1 MHSDVTPI
9 TPALLEQFRQGYD
22 GRPELAVLSNVIS
35 RTSLDDAA
43 FVPAAAARLRMDFS
57 VTVPTTG
64 ITNQKKSGRCWMFSV
79 LNALR
84 ERVVAGCGLESFAF
98 SAAYLAF
105 YDKLEKCNLFYENIL
120 HFAHQ
125 QPEDRETW
133 TLLDNPLPD
142 GGQWDMVAS
151 LVKKYGVVPE
161 WVMPE
166 NVHSSG
172 TAQYMPILGRKLRRD
187 AFELRA
193 LAAAGRDTAAR
204 RREMLAEDYNALCIL
219 YGQPPRTFDFEYT
232 DKDKRYHC
240 DRGLTPRGF
249 FEKYVAF
256 DFDAY
261 VPVIASPIHELGRTY
276 CQPFM
281 GDVVEEGMFWLN
293 LTQEE
298 LEALTVRQLEAG
310 EPVCFSCDCH
320 PDRDRAHGWWD
331 PDSFAYGAV
340 LGGLDLDMAKAD
352 RLRSRDS
359 TMNHCMMFCGVNIG
373 ADGAP
378 DRWKIE
384 NSWGD
389 TAGQKGYFIGS
400 EKWFKAYVYQCVI
413 RKDLLTDAQRALLDR
428 QPLPMPLWDPL
439 A

>member
-1 MHSDVTPI
+1 MNTNVTPI
-9 TPALLEQFRQGYD
+9 SPERLVQMEQGYAA
-22 GRPELAVLSNVIS
+22 RPELAVLSNAIS
-35 RTSLDDAA
+35 RTDLDDAA
-43 FVPAAAARLRMDFS
+43 FVPAAAAKLRMDFS

-84 ERVVAGCGLESFAF
+84 EVVVRERGLESFAF

-105 YDKLEKCNLFYENIL
+105 YDKLEKANLFYENIL
-120 HFAHQ
+120 HFAGQ
-125 QPEDRETW
+125 ELTDRETW
-133 TLLDNPLPD
+133 KLLDSPLPD

-151 LVKKYGVVPE
+151 LVRKYGVVPE

-172 TAQYMPILGRKLRRD
+172 TAQYRSILERKLRKD
-187 AFELRA
+187 ALELRE
-193 LAAAGRDTAAR
+193 LARAGKDTAAR
-204 RREMLAEDYNALCIL
+204 RAAMLQEVYNALCVL
-219 YGQPPRTFDFEYT
+219 YGQPPKTFDFEYT
-232 DKDKRYHC
+232 DKDKNYHC
-240 DRGLTPRGF
+240 ERGLTPQAF
-249 FEKYVAF
+249 FEKYVHF

-261 VPVIASPIHELGRTY
+261 VPVIASPIHELNRTY

-281 GDVVEEGMFWLN
+281 GDVVEENMFWLN
-293 LTQEE
+293 LSQPE
-298 LEALTVRQLEAG
+298 LEALTLRQLQAG

-320 PDRDRAHGWWD
+320 PDRDRAHGYWD
-331 PDSFAYGAV
+331 PDSFQYGAV
-340 LGGLDLDMAKAD
+340 LGGLDLEMDKAS
-352 RLRSRDS
+352 RLLSRES
-359 TMNHCMMFCGVNIG
+359 TMNHCMMFCGVNLG
-373 ADGAP
+373 ADGRP

-389 TAGQKGYFIGS
+389 AAGQKGYFIGS
-400 EKWFKAYVYQCVI
+400 EKWFAAYVYQCVI
-413 RKDLLTDAQRALLDR
+413 RKDLLEPAQRALLDQ

>member
-1 MHSDVTPI
+1 MIVTPI
-9 TPALLEQFRQGYD
+9 TPALLAQMEQGYQS
-22 GRPELAVLSNVIS
+22 RPDLTVLSNAIS
-35 RTSLDDAA
+35 RTDLDDAA
-43 FVPAAAARLRMDFS
+43 FVPAAAAKLRMDFS

-84 ERVVAGCGLESFAF
+84 EEVIRGCGLESFAF
-98 SAAYLAF
+98 SASYMAF

-120 HFAHQ
+120 HFAGQ
-125 QPEDRETW
+125 ELTDRETW
-133 TLLDNPLPD
+133 TLLGSPLPD

-151 LVKKYGVVPE
+151 LVRKYGVVPE

-172 TAQYMPILGRKLRRD
+172 TAQYRSILERKLRKD
-187 AFELRA
+187 ALELRE
-193 LAAAGRDTAAR
+193 LARAGKDTAAR
-204 RREMLAEDYNALCIL
+204 RAAMLQEDYNALCIL
-219 YGQPPRTFDFEYT
+219 YGQPPKTFDFEYT
-232 DKDKRYHC
+232 DKDKHYHC
-240 DRGLTPRGF
+240 DRGLTPQAF
-249 FEKYVAF
+249 FEKYVHY

-261 VPVIASPIHELGRTY
+261 LPVISSPIHEMNRTY

-281 GDVVEEGMFWLN
+281 GDVVEENMFWLN
-293 LTQEE
+293 LSQEE
-298 LEALTVRQLEAG
+298 LEELTVRQLQAG

-320 PDRDRAHGWWD
+320 PDRDRAHGYWD
-331 PDSFAYGAV
+331 PDSFQYGAV
-340 LGGLDLDMAKAD
+340 LGGLDLAMDKAA
-352 RLRSRDS
+352 RLTSRES
-359 TMNHCMMFCGVNIG
+359 TMNHCMMFCGVNLG
-373 ADGAP
+373 ADGRP

-389 TAGQKGYFIGS
+389 AAGQKGYFIGS
-400 EKWFKAYVYQCVI
+400 EKWFAAYVYQCVI
-413 RKDLLTDAQRALLDR
+413 RKDLLKPEQRALLDQ